1 MDKSVFSVF
10 GPNLGHY
17 ADNIIIVFKREISPH
32 PDANFSIQ
40 AATSFVS
47 ENAFVLR
54 PWLGHLPQL
63 VPLSYIDHV
72 YIPKKLY
79 ESFSNNTRKAIN
91 ANFKRNCTI
100 VPFDGEANQPREPH
114 GPIPKSKFRAGYQD
128 FFIKELFKQHAEHRE
143 HSLSRAVRAKWC
155 WQNDDGE
162 KINDE
167 NHTQQI
173 EVTFPHCLKSSTTST
188 LVLPV
193 DNLKSGTIV
202 NYNIHFLPTL
212 KTLLTSNTSSI
223 DGRLVCGYQMRE
235 NTSFKKEIIR
245 YPIVSKIQSTP
256 VVYSPKPLNK
266 YISKMR
272 EILQIT
278 NQQQIQ
284 LDFQRESSEQLSMIL
299 KGLKANVLEAK
310 LKIALYPQDIL
321 KMKVDNDDELRM
333 PKELDDQKEECKL
346 VEINRNDP
354 SFTRIE
360 NRMKE
365 ALNSVKIDKIER
377 VKNIRMW
384 NHYAFRRR
392 ELKKELCS
400 STSKEIEMELFRGTK
415 TTLAS
420 EVYNGEWVWV

>member
-1 MDKSVFSVF
+1 MMNSK
-10 GPNLGHY
+10 L
-17 ADNIIIVFKREISPH
+17 SPL
-32 PDANFSIQ
+32 
-40 AATSFVS
+40 T
-47 ENAFVLR
+47 
-54 PWLGHLPQL
+54 
-63 VPLSYIDHV
+63 
-72 YIPKKLY
+72 
-79 ESFSNNTRKAIN
+79 
-91 ANFKRNCTI
+91 
-100 VPFDGEANQPREPH
+100 
-114 GPIPKSKFRAGYQD
+114 
-128 FFIKELFKQHAEHRE
+128 
-143 HSLSRAVRAKWC
+143 AKWC

-173 EVTFPHCLKSSTTST
+173 EVTFQHCLKSSTTST

-202 NYNIHFLPTL
+202 NYTIHFLPTL
-212 KTLLTSNTSSI
+212 TTLLTSNPSSI
-223 DGRLVCGYQMRE
+223 DSRLVCGYQMGE
-235 NTSFKKEIIR
+235 NTGFKKEIIR

-266 YISKMR
+266 YISKMVTTKNDWDITGINSAAVKLAEIGIRQAIDSATITESFSVNLNKDIDDHKR

-299 KGLKANVLEAK
+299 KGLKANVLEPK
-310 LKIALYPQDIL
+310 LKIALYAQDIL

-333 PKELDDQKEECKL
+333 PKEWGDQKEECKL

-365 ALNSVKIDKIER
+365 TLNSVKIDKIER

-392 ELKKELCS
+392 ELKKSCV
-400 STSKEIEMELFRGTK
+400 
-415 TTLAS
+415 LAPVKRLKWNYFVEQKS
-420 EVYNGEWVWV
+420 HLPAKFTMVNGCG